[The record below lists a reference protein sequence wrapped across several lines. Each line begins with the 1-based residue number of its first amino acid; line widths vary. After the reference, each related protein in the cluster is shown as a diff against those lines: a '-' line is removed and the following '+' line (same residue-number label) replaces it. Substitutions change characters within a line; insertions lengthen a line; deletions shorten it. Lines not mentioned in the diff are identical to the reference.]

1 VDKAV
6 KGRKRD
12 APIRGTKSGK
22 GKRLPAPDEL
32 DTWIAEWV
40 APEDRL
46 CRAPLFANPS
56 TGKRW
61 KPSSIRRTWE
71 AACRAVGIE
80 GISGLRGLQA
90 LVRHRCRRAWRPRAP
105 SPDLP
110 GSRRR
115 AFYAALCA
123 AGQQRADP
131 GAAAR
136 QGHPGRGR
144 FVPHLPRVFGAP
156 LQLRGIKHEN
166 WWRRRESNPRPCIA
180 ISGSYATK
188 LRLLEVSTGYPAVA
202 PRVRRRNGLREG
214 CCPLLLG
221 VPLWVTPPLA
231 PKLGRA
237 LQQSLVWP
245 HESTVV
251 YESVCGSACTDGR

>member
-61 KPSSIRRTWE
+61 TPSSIRRTWE

-80 GISGLRGLQA
+80 GISVYEGCKHSFATDAVARGVPERHLQTYLGHADVRSTRHYARLANSALIQVLRPAKVTPAEDGLSHTCPA
-90 LVRHRCRRAWRPRAP
+90 C
-105 SPDLP
+105 S
-110 GSRRR
+110 
-115 AFYAALCA
+115 
-123 AGQQRADP
+123 
-131 GAAAR
+131 
-136 QGHPGRGR
+136 
-144 FVPHLPRVFGAP
+144 
-156 LQLRGIKHEN
+156 E
-166 WWRRRESNPRPCIA
+166 RPCNCAESSMKI
-180 ISGSYATK
+180 GGGGGNRT
-188 LRLLEVSTGYPAVA
+188 
-202 PRVRRRNGLREG
+202 RV
-214 CCPLLLG
+214 P
-221 VPLWVTPPLA
+221 V
-231 PKLGRA
+231 
-237 LQQSLVWP
+237 
-245 HESTVV
+245 
-251 YESVCGSACTDGR
+251 